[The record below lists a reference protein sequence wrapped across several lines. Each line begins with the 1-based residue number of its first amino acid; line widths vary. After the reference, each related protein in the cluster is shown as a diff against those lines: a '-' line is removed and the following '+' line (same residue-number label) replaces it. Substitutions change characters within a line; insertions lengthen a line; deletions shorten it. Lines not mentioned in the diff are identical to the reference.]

1 MLVEVEDDFR
11 SSSDKAYEKIF
22 DLILTGQLKPGEK
35 LIRRKLAEKTGVSTI
50 PVMEALLRLEALGIV
65 ESIPYRGSRVVPI
78 TKEKVRDW
86 YALREAIECQVV
98 RIISRTLTDDEI
110 EGLEKLAVQL
120 DTMEQAGDTE
130 SEQFWELHFEMHMIM
145 AKKTGHQS
153 LIDSLHRINLF
164 RLLQR
169 AQYSATEHKN
179 QIPQDNHHCLID
191 ALRTRD
197 PLIAEE
203 AMREHIY
210 HSGILA

>member
-1 MLVEVEDDFR
+1 MIPKIDDDFQ

-22 DLILTGQLKPGEK
+22 DMILTGKLKPGEK

-65 ESIPYRGSRVVPI
+65 ESIPYRGSRVVPV

-86 YALREAIECQVV
+86 YALREAIECQVM
-98 RIISRTLTDDEI
+98 RIIATTLSDRELAD
-110 EGLEKLAVQL
+110 LEELANKL
-120 DTMEQAGDTE
+120 DIKEQSGDTE
-130 SEQFWELHFEMHMIM
+130 SEEFWELHFEMHMLM

-169 AQYSATEHKN
+169 AQYSATVHRN
-179 QIPQDNHHCLID
+179 QIPRDNHHILID

-197 PLIAEE
+197 PRIAEE

-210 HSGILA
+210 HSGILS